1 MTQSAIIRL
10 PIKNIV
16 GESLVWD
23 FRYNRFLW
31 VDIISKLIH
40 AFDPQKGKHESWPT
54 PDFVTSI
61 GLSADGGYIV
71 GLCHEI
77 TLWRPYQEFDTL
89 AIPEPNMPN
98 NRLNEGVVGPDGAF
112 WVGTMQ
118 NNIKSNGDPKEIT
131 ASSGAIYRVT
141 VDGTVTRISEQTFGI
156 TNTLIWSGDRLITAD
171 TIENKIYSFGIDSST
186 GMLEDRRTILEG
198 FDRGLPDGSTPDI
211 EGAFWNCRVV
221 GGACLLRLSAQGEL
235 INTIDLP
242 VTWPTSCAFGGTN
255 LDQLF
260 VTSARFTMGKDHL
273 DSNPQEGSLVQV
285 EVGMKGTQENVFGV
299 P

>member
-1 MTQSAIIRL
+1 MSPSAIIRL
-10 PIKNIV
+10 PVKNIV

-23 FRYNRFLW
+23 FRYNRFVW
-31 VDIISKLIH
+31 VDIIGKFIH
-40 AFDPQKGKHESWPT
+40 AFDPQNGKHDSWAT

-77 TLWRPYQEFDTL
+77 TLWQPNQEFVSL
-89 AIPEPNMPN
+89 AIPEADIPN

-131 ASSGAIYRVT
+131 ASTGAIYRVT
-141 VDGTVTRISEQTFGI
+141 ADGTVTRISEQTFGI

-186 GMLEDRRTILEG
+186 GMLEDRQTILEG
-198 FDRGLPDGSTPDI
+198 FDRGLPDGSTADI
-211 EGAFWNCRVV
+211 DGAFWNCRVV
-221 GGACLLRLSAQGEL
+221 GGACLLRLSAQGEIL
-235 INTIDLP
+235 NTINLP

-260 VTSARFTMGKDHL
+260 VTSARFTMAKDHL
-273 DSNPQEGSLVQV
+273 DANPQEGSLVQV
-285 EVGMKGTQENVFGV
+285 DVGVKGTQENVFG
-299 P
+299 

>member
-31 VDIISKLIH
+31 VDIIGKLIH

-77 TLWRPYQEFDTL
+77 TLWRPNQEFDTL

-171 TIENKIYSFGIDSST
+171 TIENKIYSF
-186 GMLEDRRTILEG
+186 
-198 FDRGLPDGSTPDI
+198 
-211 EGAFWNCRVV
+211 
-221 GGACLLRLSAQGEL
+221 
-235 INTIDLP
+235 
-242 VTWPTSCAFGGTN
+242 
-255 LDQLF
+255 
-260 VTSARFTMGKDHL
+260 
-273 DSNPQEGSLVQV
+273 
-285 EVGMKGTQENVFGV
+285 
-299 P
+299 